1 MLTVSRHFLINIVNV
16 YTVHNK
22 IDENEVYMYAA
33 VDGELRKEPT
43 NNFPG
48 PKDTEA

>member
-1 MLTVSRHFLINIVNV
+1 MPVLTVSRHFLINIVNV

-33 VDGELRKEPT
+33 VLRRRCIYS
-43 NNFPG
+43 
-48 PKDTEA
+48 